1 MVTKLKNKFS
11 YKLFIIIYSVTFIIV
26 FGELLYALI
35 SDENSDFKNVFFES
49 LGFIIAP
56 IVFLVPLIRFSNE
69 LVVYIIS
76 ILLTTFLYTSII
88 YIIFSFLKEIKSNS
102 STINKSNNI

>member
-1 MVTKLKNKFS
+1 MKKKFS
-11 YKLFIIIYSVTFIIV
+11 YKQFVIIYSVTFVIV

-56 IVFLVPLIRFSNE
+56 VVFLVPLIPFSNE
-69 LVVYIIS
+69 LIVYIVS
-76 ILLTTFLYTSII
+76 VLLITFLYTSIMYLI
-88 YIIFSFLKEIKSNS
+88 LSYLKEAKQNS
-102 STINKSNNI
+102 SSINKSNNI